1 MHKEILSLAI
11 PSIVTNITVPLLGLV
26 DVAIVGHMGDASYIG
41 AIAVGTMMMNVICWL
56 FGFLRMGTSGM
67 TSQAY
72 GRGDS
77 KEAATILFQAIAL
90 GAAIGI
96 LFVLFQPLLLRLFLF
111 FMRPSDEIRAF
122 ASVYF
127 HVCVFG
133 LPAALVMYG
142 LTGWFIGMQDTRT
155 PMTVSIFQNIV
166 NIMTSLLLVYVFG
179 MKVEG
184 VALGTLTAQYSGL
197 LLALYILR
205 RKYASHYQLLFSQFT
220 LKPGDYSSFS
230 YKHTLNRFFR
240 VNRDI
245 FLRTLF
251 LVAVNAAFTS
261 VGSRQ
266 GDVILAVNTLL
277 FQFFTLYSYIMDG
290 FAYAGEAICGKY
302 YGAGNAPSFH
312 ACIRRLFAWGVIMT
326 VVYTAAYYFG
336 ANDILHVL
344 SNEQTVIEASEPYLL
359 WVALIPVAGMG
370 AFIWDGVFIGIT
382 DSRGMLLSC
391 FVAAIVFAIIL
402 SLFFTTMGNHAL
414 WLALLSYLLARGVMQ
429 TMLFW
434 RAKGEGLRTK
444 D

>member
-302 YGAGNAPSFH
+302 YGAGNMPSFH

-391 FVAAIVFAIIL
+391 FVAAIVFAIML

-434 RAKGEGLRTK
+434 RAKV
-444 D
+444 

>member
-302 YGAGNAPSFH
+302 YGAGNMPSFH

-414 WLALLSYLLARGVMQ
+414 WLALLSYLLARGIMQ

-434 RAKGEGLRTK
+434 RAKV
-444 D
+444 

>member
-312 ACIRRLFAWGVIMT
+312 ACIRRLFAWGAIMT

-391 FVAAIVFAIIL
+391 FVAAIVFAIML

-434 RAKGEGLRTK
+434 RAKV
-444 D
+444 

>member
-111 FMRPSDEIRAF
+111 FMRPSDEICAF

-414 WLALLSYLLARGVMQ
+414 WLALLSYLLARGIMQ
-429 TMLFW
+429 TILFW
-434 RAKGEGLRTK
+434 RAKG
-444 D
+444 

>member
-111 FMRPSDEIRAF
+111 FMRPSDEICAF

-133 LPAALVMYG
+133 LPAALMMYG

-205 RKYASHYQLLFSQFT
+205 RKYASHYQQLFSQFT

-344 SNEQTVIEASEPYLL
+344 SNEQTVVEASEPYLL

-391 FVAAIVFAIIL
+391 FVAAIVFAIML
-402 SLFFTTMGNHAL
+402 SLFFTAMGNHAL

-434 RAKGEGLRTK
+434 RTK
-444 D
+444 V

>member
-197 LLALYILR
+197 LMALYILR

-434 RAKGEGLRTK
+434 RAKV
-444 D
+444 

>member
-302 YGAGNAPSFH
+302 YGAGNMPSFH

-391 FVAAIVFAIIL
+391 FVAAIVFAIML

-429 TMLFW
+429 TILFW
-434 RAKGEGLRTK
+434 RSKG
-444 D
+444 

>member
-220 LKPGDYSSFS
+220 LKPGVYSSFS

-391 FVAAIVFAIIL
+391 FVAAIVFAIML

-434 RAKGEGLRTK
+434 RSKG
-444 D
+444 

>member
-96 LFVLFQPLLLRLFLF
+96 VFVLFQPLLLRLFLF

-434 RAKGEGLRTK
+434 RAKG
-444 D
+444 

>member
-41 AIAVGTMMMNVICWL
+41 AIAVGSMMMNVICWL

-391 FVAAIVFAIIL
+391 FVAAIVFAIML

-434 RAKGEGLRTK
+434 KSKG
-444 D
+444 

>member
-77 KEAATILFQAIAL
+77 KEAATVLFQAIAL

-391 FVAAIVFAIIL
+391 FVAAIVFAIML

-429 TMLFW
+429 TILFW
-434 RAKGEGLRTK
+434 RAKG
-444 D
+444 

>member
-96 LFVLFQPLLLRLFLF
+96 LFVLFQPFLLRLFLF

-312 ACIRRLFAWGVIMT
+312 ACIRRLFAWGAIMT

-391 FVAAIVFAIIL
+391 FVAAIVFAIML

-434 RAKGEGLRTK
+434 RAKG
-444 D
+444 

>member
-220 LKPGDYSSFS
+220 LKPGVYSSFS

-434 RAKGEGLRTK
+434 RSKG
-444 D
+444 

>member
-220 LKPGDYSSFS
+220 LKPVVYSSFS

-359 WVALIPVAGMG
+359 WVALIPIAGMG

-429 TMLFW
+429 TILFW
-434 RAKGEGLRTK
+434 RAKV
-444 D
+444 

>member
-220 LKPGDYSSFS
+220 LRPGDYSSFS

-336 ANDILHVL
+336 ANDILYVL

-434 RAKGEGLRTK
+434 RAKV
-444 D
+444 

>member
-429 TMLFW
+429 TLLFW
-434 RAKGEGLRTK
+434 RAKV
-444 D
+444 

>member
-302 YGAGNAPSFH
+302 YGAGNMPSFH

-434 RAKGEGLRTK
+434 RAKG
-444 D
+444 

>member
-155 PMTVSIFQNIV
+155 PMMVSIFQNIV

-359 WVALIPVAGMG
+359 WVALIPIAGMG

-391 FVAAIVFAIIL
+391 FVAAIVFAIML

-434 RAKGEGLRTK
+434 RTK
-444 D
+444 V

>member
-434 RAKGEGLRTK
+434 RAKVEGLRTK

>member
-166 NIMTSLLLVYVFG
+166 NIMTSLLLVYLFG

-220 LKPGDYSSFS
+220 LKPGVYSSFS

-302 YGAGNAPSFH
+302 YGAGNMPSFH

-359 WVALIPVAGMG
+359 WVALIPIAGMG

-434 RAKGEGLRTK
+434 RAKV
-444 D
+444 

>member
-220 LKPGDYSSFS
+220 LKPVVYSSFS

-391 FVAAIVFAIIL
+391 FVAAIVFAIML

-429 TMLFW
+429 TILFW
-434 RAKGEGLRTK
+434 RAKG
-444 D
+444 

>member
-111 FMRPSDEIRAF
+111 FMCPSDEIRAF

-391 FVAAIVFAIIL
+391 FVAAIVFAIML

-434 RAKGEGLRTK
+434 RAKV
-444 D
+444 

>member
-56 FGFLRMGTSGM
+56 FGFRRMGTSGM

-370 AFIWDGVFIGIT
+370 AFIWYGVFIGIT

-429 TMLFW
+429 TILFW
-434 RAKGEGLRTK
+434 RSKG
-444 D
+444 

>member
-414 WLALLSYLLARGVMQ
+414 WLALLSYLLARGIMQ
-429 TMLFW
+429 TILFW
-434 RAKGEGLRTK
+434 RAAEV
-444 D
+444 

>member
-220 LKPGDYSSFS
+220 LKPGVYSSFS

-391 FVAAIVFAIIL
+391 FVAAIVFAIML

-429 TMLFW
+429 TILFW
-434 RAKGEGLRTK
+434 RAKG
-444 D
+444 

>member
-133 LPAALVMYG
+133 LPATLVMYG

-155 PMTVSIFQNIV
+155 PMMVSIFQNIV

-434 RAKGEGLRTK
+434 RSKV
-444 D
+444 

>member
-302 YGAGNAPSFH
+302 YGAGNMPSFH

-434 RAKGEGLRTK
+434 RLKV
-444 D
+444 

>member
-429 TMLFW
+429 TILFW
-434 RAKGEGLRTK
+434 RAAEV
-444 D
+444 

>member
-205 RKYASHYQLLFSQFT
+205 RKYASYYQLLFSQFT
-220 LKPGDYSSFS
+220 LMPGDYSSFS

-266 GDVILAVNTLL
+266 GDVTLAVNTLL

-290 FAYAGEAICGKY
+290 FAYAGDAICGKY

-326 VVYTAAYYFG
+326 VVYNA
-336 ANDILHVL
+336 D
-344 SNEQTVIEASEPYLL
+344 
-359 WVALIPVAGMG
+359 
-370 AFIWDGVFIGIT
+370 
-382 DSRGMLLSC
+382 
-391 FVAAIVFAIIL
+391 
-402 SLFFTTMGNHAL
+402 
-414 WLALLSYLLARGVMQ
+414 
-429 TMLFW
+429 
-434 RAKGEGLRTK
+434 
-444 D
+444 

>member
-344 SNEQTVIEASEPYLL
+344 SNEQTVIDASEPYLL

-391 FVAAIVFAIIL
+391 FVAAIVFAIML

-434 RAKGEGLRTK
+434 RAKV
-444 D
+444 

>member
-391 FVAAIVFAIIL
+391 FVAAIVFAIML

-434 RAKGEGLRTK
+434 RAAKV
-444 D
+444 

>member
-266 GDVILAVNTLL
+266 CDVILAVNTLL

-302 YGAGNAPSFH
+302 YGAGNVPSFH

-429 TMLFW
+429 TILFW
-434 RAKGEGLRTK
+434 RSKG
-444 D
+444 

>member
-414 WLALLSYLLARGVMQ
+414 WLALLSYLLARGLMQ
-429 TMLFW
+429 TILFW
-434 RAKGEGLRTK
+434 RAKV
-444 D
+444 

>member
-77 KEAATILFQAIAL
+77 KEAATVLFQAIAL

-155 PMTVSIFQNIV
+155 PMMVSIFQNIV

>member
-166 NIMTSLLLVYVFG
+166 NIMTSLLLVYVLG

-429 TMLFW
+429 TILFW
-434 RAKGEGLRTK
+434 RSKG
-444 D
+444 

>member
-402 SLFFTTMGNHAL
+402 SLFFTAMGNHAL

-434 RAKGEGLRTK
+434 RAKG
-444 D
+444 

>member
-344 SNEQTVIEASEPYLL
+344 SNEQTVIDASEPYLL

-391 FVAAIVFAIIL
+391 FVAAIVFAIML

-434 RAKGEGLRTK
+434 RTK
-444 D
+444 V

>member
-429 TMLFW
+429 TLLFW
-434 RAKGEGLRTK
+434 RAKG
-444 D
+444 

>member
-133 LPAALVMYG
+133 LPAALVLYG

-414 WLALLSYLLARGVMQ
+414 WLALLSYLLARGIMQ
-429 TMLFW
+429 TILFL
-434 RAKGEGLRTK
+434 RAAEV
-444 D
+444 

>member
-220 LKPGDYSSFS
+220 LKPVVYSSFS

-391 FVAAIVFAIIL
+391 FVAAIVFAIML

-429 TMLFW
+429 TILFW
-434 RAKGEGLRTK
+434 RSKG
-444 D
+444 